1 MGSHF
6 RDIAHHDREDMAEGV
21 ARSFSSESLLLP
33 RQIRKQK
40 NAQLAFPVP
49 LLPMAGPNQPRDVIL
64 MLRVT
69 LPSSVKLCKCPV
81 GHTTPRSACPQ

>member
-1 MGSHF
+1 MGSQF

-21 ARSFSSESLLLP
+21 ACSFSSESLLLP

-49 LLPMAGPNQPRDVIL
+49 LLLTAGPNQPRDVIL

-69 LPSSVKLCKCPV
+69 LPSSAKL
-81 GHTTPRSACPQ
+81 SANAL